1 MSKITY
7 IYGISHNG
15 VIRYIG
21 KSNYPRRRL
30 YQHINEK
37 SNKHKYN
44 WLQSIIKN
52 NEEPIMEIID
62 EVPEEEWEFWE
73 QYWILQFKCWGFKLL
88 NATIGGEG
96 AIGYKHTNRS
106 KQKMRTSKLGTKLPD
121 DQKKK
126 ISDSIKRISKE
137 NPNYNRGAGNSRIYL
152 DKSLLYQKY
161 IVENL
166 SLNKCSV
173 FFNVS
178 KKTIFTNITEYGFK
192 KDKNDWIDQIS
203 SRPKTFILQY
213 DSLGNLIREW
223 EGLKNAA
230 RETGISRSCITRCC
244 KNETKS
250 AGGYIWRY
258 KNNI

>member
-1 MSKITY
+1 
-7 IYGISHNG
+7 
-15 VIRYIG
+15 
-21 KSNYPRRRL
+21 
-30 YQHINEK
+30 
-37 SNKHKYN
+37 
-44 WLQSIIKN
+44 
-52 NEEPIMEIID
+52 MEIID

-73 QYWILQFKCWGFKLL
+73 QYWISQFKCWGFNLTNL
-88 NATIGGEG
+88 TLGG
-96 AIGYKHTNRS
+96 YDNSYRRS
-106 KQKMRTSKLGTKLPD
+106 DITKNKMRTSKLGTKLPD

-152 DKSLLYQKY
+152 DESLLYQKY

-203 SRPKTFILQY
+203 TRPKTFILQY
-213 DSLGNLIREW
+213 DRKSTKYCLIMF
-223 EGLKNAA
+223 
-230 RETGISRSCITRCC
+230 T
-244 KNETKS
+244 
-250 AGGYIWRY
+250 
-258 KNNI
+258 